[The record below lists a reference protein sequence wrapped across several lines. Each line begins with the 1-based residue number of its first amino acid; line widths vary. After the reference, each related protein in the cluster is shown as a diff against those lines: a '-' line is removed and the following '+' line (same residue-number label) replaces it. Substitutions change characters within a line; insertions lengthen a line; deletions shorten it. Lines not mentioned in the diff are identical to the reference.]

1 MGISGS
7 SLLILAAK
15 EVPKMKKNRKKKN
28 NWTKVRKEK
37 LGNPETQR
45 KCPFLEKKNFSHACS
60 KSSNISKAK
69 IILKSDLYSFIH
81 LRCQEILWSFFRYKE
96 KFDWKKN
103 LVDSN
108 ATSLKIWSCCGVVC
122 WFIQLLCLRACL
134 VTYDICTYSDWYD
147 TCIYGFSF
155 YLMSKWAKL
164 VFC

>member
-37 LGNPETQR
+37 LRNPWSQR
-45 KCPFLEKKNFSHACS
+45 KCPFLEKKYFSHACS
-60 KSSNISKAK
+60 KSSNISRAK
-69 IILKSDLYSFIH
+69 IILKSNLQFHPLTLSRDFMIVFSIQGKIWL
-81 LRCQEILWSFFRYKE
+81 E
-96 KFDWKKN
+96 KN

-147 TCIYGFSF
+147 TCIYGFC
-155 YLMSKWAKL
+155 LMSKWAKL
-164 VFC
+164 VFR